1 MRPGFLPSVVLL
13 CALAGPA
20 APVTAQEPCADS
32 FPSETLRFECLLGSF
47 SAATTA
53 EGREAVAGEIDRR
66 YRRRRAVLVL
76 DLTGFTSA
84 THGFGEIRTL
94 AAIGSLWSVV
104 KPAVEAQGG
113 VILKDEGD
121 TFFATFPRVADALAG
136 AVAAHEII
144 DAENLRAIREEGDDA
159 LRFCG
164 SIGIGFGE
172 IYQIGTE
179 DAYGEEVNY
188 AYEAG
193 ENRAGPNQILLTR
206 RAREGA
212 APGAPAGPVELRVS
226 STPITIRP
234 LRVEGEGEA
243 EEAGTGPLW
252 EVRLQSR
259 PDCDPR

>member
-1 MRPGFLPSVVLL
+1 MRAGFVAAV
-13 CALAGPA
+13 ALVCVFSNADR
-20 APVTAQEPCADS
+20 APAQEPCAGT

-47 SAATTA
+47 SRATTA

-66 YRRRRAVLVL
+66 YRRRRAVFVL

-94 AAIGSLWSVV
+94 AAIEALWRDV
-104 KPAVEAQGG
+104 KPAVEAEGG

-121 TFFATFPRVADALAG
+121 TFFATFPLVTEALIG
-136 AVAAHEII
+136 ALAAHEII
-144 DAENLRAIREEGDDA
+144 DAQNRRAIRESGADA

-206 RAREGA
+206 RARESVG
-212 APGAPAGPVELRVS
+212 PGAPSEPLELQVS
-226 STPITIRP
+226 SRAITIRP
-234 LRVEGEGEA
+234 LPVETDDDA
-243 EEAGTGPLW
+243 EEPGRALW
-252 EVRLQSR
+252 EVRLR
-259 PDCDPR
+259 EPAPCEPR